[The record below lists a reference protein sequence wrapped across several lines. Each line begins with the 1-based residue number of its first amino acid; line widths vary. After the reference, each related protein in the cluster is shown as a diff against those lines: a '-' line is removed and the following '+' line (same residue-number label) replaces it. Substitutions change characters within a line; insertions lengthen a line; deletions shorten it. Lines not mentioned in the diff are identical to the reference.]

1 MRSPLFILI
10 AAFLISLVI
19 AQYAGSFRAFN
30 ETPASNAN
38 GSDLLLTVLRRDQ
51 SLGPALAA
59 ADRGDSAPL
68 LAWLN
73 AAEPFARQSLAAV
86 LMHVAWSH
94 DGLKSDDDSA
104 LADAAFY
111 RYRQRFIAFVNIPT
125 GDAEIDAMLDN
136 LLAYILVAGT
146 SQPSAADVALAK
158 HILPRLEK
166 QVEHTPS
173 SGVWDTI
180 GCVYYVAGEDAKAK
194 AAFHQA
200 VTLGER
206 ELAKVETAKKPAVER
221 ALNLARR
228 RLQTAQEADLRG
240 IEKRGDPLA
249 RVPLPL
255 MEAVLSPAPA
265 PAPAPAAATLP
276 TPEAAHGH

>member
-1 MRSPLFILI
+1 MRSPLFILV
-10 AAFLISLVI
+10 AAFLISLMI
-19 AQYAGSFRAFN
+19 AQYAGSFRAFE
-30 ETPASNAN
+30 ETPASSVN

-59 ADRGDSAPL
+59 ADSGDSAPL

-73 AAEPFARQSLAAV
+73 AAEPFARQSVAAV

-111 RYRQRFIAFVNIPT
+111 RFRQRFTAFVNIPT
-125 GDAEIDAMLDN
+125 GDADLDAMLDN

-146 SQPSAADVALAK
+146 RHPSATDVALAK

-166 QVEHTPS
+166 QVEHTPT

-194 AAFHQA
+194 VAFQQA
-200 VTLGER
+200 VTLAER
-206 ELAKVETAKKPAVER
+206 DLAKVETAKKPAAER
-221 ALNLARR
+221 TLSLARR
-228 RLQTAQEADLRG
+228 RLQAAQEADLRAV
-240 IEKRGDPLA
+240 EKRGDPFM
-249 RVPLPL
+249 RSPLPL
-255 MEAVLSPAPA
+255 IETAQASPASS
-265 PAPAPAAATLP
+265 P
-276 TPEAAHGH
+276 TPPMPEAAHGH